1 MHSTPTVIAI
11 VGPTAIGKTA
21 AAIRVAQALQ
31 TEIVSADS
39 RQFYRET
46 SIGTAKPTAEEQQ
59 AVRHHFIDF
68 LSIHDDYSAGQ
79 FERDVLDF
87 LDGWFT
93 THNSIVMAG
102 GSGLYLN
109 AVVKGLD
116 ELPADPN
123 IRAALNKELELSGLD
138 ALKQRLAELDP
149 IHFQAMDSNNPQRV
163 IRALE
168 VCLVSGTPYSELRKN
183 ATAKRSF
190 RSLWLGL
197 HAPREIVY
205 ERINQRVLQMVEA
218 GLIEEA
224 RSLYPYRALN
234 ALNTVGYKELFAH
247 FEGALSQAEAI
258 AQIQQN
264 TRNFAKRQMTWFKRL
279 DEIHWFD
286 YRNVERLVEFA
297 VEQSNT
303 DRGF

>member
-1 MHSTPTVIAI
+1 MPAQPTVIVI
-11 VGPTAIGKTA
+11 VGPTGIGKTA

-31 TEIVSADS
+31 TEIISSDS
-39 RQFYRET
+39 RQFFREM
-46 SIGTAKPTAEEQQ
+46 SIGTAKPTPQEQG

-79 FERDVLDF
+79 FEREVLDF
-87 LDGWFT
+87 LNEWFKSHST
-93 THNSIVMAG
+93 IVMAG

-109 AVVKGLD
+109 AVVKGFD
-116 ELPADPN
+116 ELPADPD

-149 IHFQAMDSNNPQRV
+149 VHFQAMDSNNPQRV

-168 VCLVSGTPYSELRKN
+168 VCLVAGTPYSELRKN
-183 ATAKRSF
+183 ATAKRNF
-190 RSLWLGL
+190 RTLWIGL
-197 HAPREIVY
+197 NAPREIVY

-224 RSLYPYRALN
+224 RSLYPYHSLN

-247 FEGALSQAEAI
+247 FDGTLEEAEAI
-258 AQIQQN
+258 AEIQKN
-264 TRNFAKRQMTWFKRL
+264 TRNFAKRQMTWFKRI

-286 YRNVERLVEFA
+286 YREIDRLVAFA
-297 VEQSNT
+297 VEQSCS
-303 DRGF
+303 DEGF